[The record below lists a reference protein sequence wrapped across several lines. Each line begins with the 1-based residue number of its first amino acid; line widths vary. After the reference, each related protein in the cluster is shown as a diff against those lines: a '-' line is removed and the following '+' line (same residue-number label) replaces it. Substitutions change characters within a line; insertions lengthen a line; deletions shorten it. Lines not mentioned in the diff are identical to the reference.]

1 MLNVFPQRVEL
12 TPGSQVFIYQNLVQ
26 QAIAKSSYKAA
37 ASFLLNCFYTND
49 ELLGMN
55 LAGANGKPY
64 SDKHILGAIIGFVMK
79 ANAASC
85 PSPSSIKIAL
95 RNKLSALESRHAK
108 KQKTSSS

>member
-1 MLNVFPQRVEL
+1 MVEL

-49 ELLGMN
+49 GLLGMN

-64 SDKHILGAIIGFVMK
+64 PDKHILGAIIGTNLHSLRSNNMDVLI
-79 ANAASC
+79 
-85 PSPSSIKIAL
+85 PSKFTI
-95 RNKLSALESRHAK
+95 
-108 KQKTSSS
+108 

>member
-1 MLNVFPQRVEL
+1 MLNVFPQMVEL

-64 SDKHILGAIIGFVMK
+64 PDKHILGAIIGTV
-79 ANAASC
+79 C
-85 PSPSSIKIAL
+85 QQTL
-95 RNKLSALESRHAK
+95 KLLIIDYFMVGECVRFLF
-108 KQKTSSS
+108 TSFEGSHKRTSE